1 MISNPQDT
9 IKSRCRYVLMAFIL
23 RKPLATTAIL
33 LGILGVLQN
42 TAGVD
47 FLFRPSSYGAST
59 HPLTGL
65 AILLLAT
72 FVRGQK
78 GFRPIPMMR
87 NIILGC
93 ALSFICVKVLIQ
105 NIVSVSLPSSMSP
118 SSWGAMGTDTGI
130 SLALLYAAVLFQRK
144 RANLGLLCAFSAA
157 SFIGSSFLAFSYGHV
172 LFEGQMAVSTLV
184 ALVPCVFPLTLSVLT
199 LYARRPMMRVIMLAG
214 PVGERT
220 RNTIAVGCVVPWFGG
235 LLLYRWIGVPDRV
248 IPAEALIVGA
258 TILSIT
264 LVAIASG
271 LFHERVDCERRK
283 LSRKLIEMA
292 STDHLTKLLNR
303 NGISFELEKRWA
315 AFRRFGN
322 SQCVMMI
329 DLDHF
334 KKINDEFGHD
344 QGDLVL
350 ASVSQRLLPCLRSGD
365 ALGRWGGEEFIV
377 LLQNVDKIRAIALAE
392 RMRKDVASMTC
403 EGKSS
408 NWPKPNVTT
417 SIGVAFFKNGD
428 SGYEEAIKRADLA
441 LYEAKTKGRNRVET
455 IFPNAKSA
463 A

>member
-1 MISNPQDT
+1 MISDPHDT
-9 IKSRCRYVLMAFIL
+9 VKSRCRYVLMAFVL

-78 GFRPIPMMR
+78 GFRPIPVMR

-93 ALSFICVKVLIQ
+93 VLSLICAKVLIQ
-105 NIVSVSLPSSMSP
+105 NIVSVPLPSSISL
-118 SSWGAMGTDTGI
+118 SSWGQMGTDTGI
-130 SLALLYAAVLFQRK
+130 SLALLHAAVLLQRK
-144 RANLGLLCAFSAA
+144 NANLGLLCAFSAA

-172 LFEGQMAVSTLV
+172 LFEGQMAVATLV
-184 ALVPCVFPLTLSVLT
+184 ALVPLTLSVLT

-220 RNTIAVGCVVPWFGG
+220 RNAIAVGSIVPWFGG
-235 LLLYRWIGVPDRV
+235 LLLYRWIGVPERV

-264 LVAIASG
+264 LVAVASG
-271 LFHERVDCERRK
+271 LFHERVDRARRE
-283 LSRKLIEMA
+283 LSRELMEMA

-303 NGISFELEKRWA
+303 NGITFELEKKWA
-315 AFRRFGN
+315 AFHRFGT
-322 SQCVMMI
+322 SQCVMMM

-334 KKINDEFGHD
+334 KKINYEFGHD
-344 QGDLVL
+344 QGDRVL
-350 ASVSQRLLPCLRSGD
+350 TGVSKRLRPCLRSGD
-365 ALGRWGGEEFIV
+365 SLGRWGGEEFIV
-377 LLQNVDKIRAIALAE
+377 LLQDVDKIRAIALAE
-392 RMRKDVASMTC
+392 RMRKAVASMTF
-403 EGKSS
+403 EGIRTKKS
-408 NWPKPNVTT
+408 KKNVTA

-428 SGYEEAIKRADLA
+428 CGYEESIKRADLA
-441 LYEAKTKGRNRVET
+441 LYEAKTKGRNRVDT
-455 IFPNAKSA
+455 VFPNAKSA